1 MKPVIEFRSV
11 QRSFG
16 GRAVLR
22 ELSFEVAPGEVYA
35 LLGRNGAGKTT
46 ALRILLG
53 LLEPQTGECR
63 LLGETSRALSE
74 SVRERVSWVSE
85 DHALYGWMTIEILL
99 AYEAAT
105 RPRFELARARAWC
118 ERLALDPK
126 QRVDRLSRG
135 QRAQLAL
142 LTALCARP
150 EVLVLDDPA
159 LGLDAVVRRELLG
172 TLAEWLADA
181 QASVLYTTHALTDV
195 ERVADRVGILHAGEL
210 ILDAPLEELKRRIR
224 ARFVRTQASAED
236 ALARTPRC
244 LSARAAPGGLELL
257 LLDCDET
264 SERALRELDPRPE
277 GGRTPNLEELFVELT
292 GASAESAAPVAPEP
306 QGPQRSGARAR

>member
-1 MKPVIEFRSV
+1 MKPAIEFCSV
-11 QRSFG
+11 ERSFG
-16 GRAVLR
+16 GGSVLR
-22 ELSFEVAPGEVYA
+22 ELSFAVAPGEVYA

-53 LLEPQTGECR
+53 LLEPMSGSSR
-63 LLGETSRALSE
+63 LLGESSAALSE
-74 SVRERVSWVSE
+74 SVRARVSWVSE
-85 DHALYGWMTIEILL
+85 DHALYGWMRVEEAL

-105 RPRFELARARAWC
+105 RSRFELARANAWR
-118 ERLALDPK
+118 ERLALDPR

-142 LTALCARP
+142 LAALCARP

-195 ERVADRVGILHAGEL
+195 ERVADRVGILHQGEL
-210 ILDAPLEELKRRIR
+210 ILDAPLDELKVRVTT
-224 ARFVRTQASAED
+224 RFVRTQLGAAAVE
-236 ALARTPRC
+236 ARVPRC
-244 LSARAAPGGLELL
+244 LSARNAASGVELL
-257 LLDCDET
+257 LLDSDEH
-264 SERALRELDPRPE
+264 SERALREFDARPLE
-277 GGRTPNLEELFVELT
+277 GRSPNLEELFVELT
-292 GASAESAAPVAPEP
+292 GATAEAPAESSASPASAPQP
-306 QGPQRSGARAR
+306 SRAS

>member
-1 MKPVIEFRSV
+1 MKPAIEFCSVERRFGERS
-11 QRSFG
+11 
-16 GRAVLR
+16 VLR
-22 ELSFEVAPGEVYA
+22 ELSFAVAPGEVYA

-53 LLEPQTGECR
+53 LLEPMSGSSR
-63 LLGETSRALSE
+63 LLGESSGALSE
-74 SVRERVSWVSE
+74 SVRARVSWVSE
-85 DHALYGWMTIEILL
+85 DHALYGWMRVEEAL

-105 RPRFELARARAWC
+105 RSRFELARANAWRA
-118 ERLALDPK
+118 RLALDPR

-195 ERVADRVGILHAGEL
+195 ERVADRVGILHQGAL
-210 ILDAPLEELKRRIR
+210 ILDAPLDELKRRVS
-224 ARFVRTQASAED
+224 ARFVRTPAGASAVE
-236 ALARTPRC
+236 ARIPRC
-244 LSARAAPGGLELL
+244 LSARSTANGVELL
-257 LLDCDET
+257 LLDSDAET
-264 SERALRELDPRPE
+264 ERALREFDPRPLDA
-277 GGRTPNLEELFVELT
+277 RSPNLEELFVELT
-292 GASAESAAPVAPEP
+292 GAPDASPPAPTETHAHAHDP
-306 QGPQRSGARAR
+306 ARAS